1 MKKIIIFIIFFV
13 TINLFSKTFGDTIII
28 KFKVNDDLITN
39 YDIIKEAKYLTALNQ
54 ELKNINDD
62 QILELAKDS
71 LIREK
76 IKKYEIEKYYE
87 VNYEAEA
94 VNVFIDE
101 MMKKNG
107 FENKLNFE
115 TYLEQNETNLAELR
129 KKLVIEQTWNKMI
142 FDIYKDRIKI
152 DKKKISNSLEKIIS
166 ERKTQKSFNLNE
178 IVFAEKDKESLKK
191 KYNKIIS
198 SIENLGFK
206 KTALIYSISETSKN
220 GGQIGWINQ
229 NQLSDIILNFIK
241 DLEIG
246 SYTKPINTAG
256 GSIILQVTDIKEISV
271 QEIDKD
277 AELSKIVSKEKNR
290 QLNEFSVIH
299 FKKTENKSYVKKF

>member
-94 VNVFIDE
+94 VNVFIDK
-101 MMKKNG
+101 MMKKN
-107 FENKLNFE
+107 
-115 TYLEQNETNLAELR
+115 R
-129 KKLVIEQTWNKMI
+129 K
-142 FDIYKDRIKI
+142 
-152 DKKKISNSLEKIIS
+152 SLI
-166 ERKTQKSFNLNE
+166 
-178 IVFAEKDKESLKK
+178 
-191 KYNKIIS
+191 
-198 SIENLGFK
+198 
-206 KTALIYSISETSKN
+206 
-220 GGQIGWINQ
+220 
-229 NQLSDIILNFIK
+229 
-241 DLEIG
+241 
-246 SYTKPINTAG
+246 
-256 GSIILQVTDIKEISV
+256 
-271 QEIDKD
+271 
-277 AELSKIVSKEKNR
+277 
-290 QLNEFSVIH
+290 
-299 FKKTENKSYVKKF
+299 

>member
-129 KKLVIEQTWNKMI
+129 KKLVI
-142 FDIYKDRIKI
+142 
-152 DKKKISNSLEKIIS
+152 
-166 ERKTQKSFNLNE
+166 
-178 IVFAEKDKESLKK
+178 
-191 KYNKIIS
+191 
-198 SIENLGFK
+198 
-206 KTALIYSISETSKN
+206 
-220 GGQIGWINQ
+220 
-229 NQLSDIILNFIK
+229 
-241 DLEIG
+241 
-246 SYTKPINTAG
+246 
-256 GSIILQVTDIKEISV
+256 
-271 QEIDKD
+271 
-277 AELSKIVSKEKNR
+277 
-290 QLNEFSVIH
+290 
-299 FKKTENKSYVKKF
+299 